1 MAIENR
7 KENEMSE
14 RKYATVVIRVFDE
27 EMEFHY
33 PVSTDLN
40 EDDAYQ
46 SIVNAILENIQI
58 EVY

>member
-1 MAIENR
+1 
-7 KENEMSE
+7 MSE
-14 RKYATVVIRVFDE
+14 CKYATVIIRVFDE

-33 PVSTDLN
+33 PVNINLN

-46 SIVNAILENIQI
+46 SIVNAIFENIQI

>member
-1 MAIENR
+1 
-7 KENEMSE
+7 MSE
-14 RKYATVVIRVFDE
+14 YKYTTVIIRVFDE

-33 PVSTDLN
+33 PVNINLN